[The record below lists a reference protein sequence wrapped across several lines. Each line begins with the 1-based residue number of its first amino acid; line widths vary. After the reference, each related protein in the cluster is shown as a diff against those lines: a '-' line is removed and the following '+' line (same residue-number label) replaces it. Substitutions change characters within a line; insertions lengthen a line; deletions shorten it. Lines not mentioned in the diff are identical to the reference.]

1 MALLDSCRLEL
12 RIRTDVLD
20 SDILLHIFAAKQ
32 ELKRVGVPAEIVEDE
47 MNDLVTRA
55 IRSYVHSHMG
65 PEEFAEQYM
74 ESFRLQADNLRKS
87 ILEVPGV

>member
-1 MALLDSCRLEL
+1 MPLLDDCRLEL

-20 SDILLHIFAAKQ
+20 GDIMFHIMAAEK
-32 ELKRVGVPAEIVEDE
+32 ELQRVGVPAAVASDE
-47 MNDLVTRA
+47 LNELVRRA

-74 ESFRLQADNLRKS
+74 ESFRLSADELRKS